1 MVKKRKSKPSE
12 VLDVSNHIL
21 VPKHE
26 KCSET
31 EKNDRL
37 DFILGVQAE
46 VSEKILQKYVG
57 RVEAVLVEGVSR
69 ETDLLLEG
77 RTRFQ
82 APDIDGCVYITDG
95 NANPG
100 DIVQVRISEAQVY
113 DLVGEIV
120 D

>member
-1 MVKKRKSKPSE
+1 
-12 VLDVSNHIL
+12 
-21 VPKHE
+21 
-26 KCSET
+26 
-31 EKNDRL
+31 
-37 DFILGVQAE
+37 
-46 VSEKILQKYVG
+46 
-57 RVEAVLVEGVSR
+57 VSR

-100 DIVQVRISEAQVY
+100 DIVQVRMSEAQTY